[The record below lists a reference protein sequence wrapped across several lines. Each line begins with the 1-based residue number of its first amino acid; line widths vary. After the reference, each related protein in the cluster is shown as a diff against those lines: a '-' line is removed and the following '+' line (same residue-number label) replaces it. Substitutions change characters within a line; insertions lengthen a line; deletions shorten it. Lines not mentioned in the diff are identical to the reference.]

1 MYRLAF
7 DNDLLYSFIHSKE
20 PFVKK
25 KFTHSVYTIYENDDS
40 SDEETI
46 IVESSQKDLI
56 ELAYHIHQ
64 WSGGF
69 CSFNEDDVIDCME
82 KAAENSNDS

>member
-25 KFTHSVYTIYENDDS
+25 KFTHSAYTFHVND
-40 SDEETI
+40 DEETTT
-46 IVESSQKDLI
+46 VEGTQKDLI
-56 ELAYHIHQ
+56 ELAFHIHQ

-69 CSFNEDDVIDCME
+69 CSFNEEDVIVCME
-82 KAAENSNDS
+82 AA

>member
-7 DNDLLYSFIHSKE
+7 DNDLFYSFINSKE

-25 KFTHSVYTIYENDDS
+25 KFTHSVYTIYENDNPCEGES
-40 SDEETI
+40 T
-46 IVESSQKDLI
+46 IVEATQKDLI

-82 KAAENSNDS
+82 AA